1 MRRHLM
7 NLHIALRQVFAHP
20 SSFVVAS
27 GFASIA
33 LLSAVWLPNF
43 ALLRDVF
50 LQPDIAIA
58 AKLGL
63 AVSLLGGI
71 GTNFSPLTAGYTIA
85 IAVLFGVAVA
95 MIAHLVR
102 RRRMGAA
109 GQNIVIGSGAM
120 ASGAVGIGCA
130 ACGSLILGGL
140 VPTASAAGALALL
153 PLDGAEFGLLSVAL
167 LLTSLLLISKSIAES
182 SSCPI
187 ARKQNG

>member
-120 ASGAVGIGCA
+120 
-130 ACGSLILGGL
+130 
-140 VPTASAAGALALL
+140 
-153 PLDGAEFGLLSVAL
+153 
-167 LLTSLLLISKSIAES
+167 
-182 SSCPI
+182 
-187 ARKQNG
+187 